1 MVPHW
6 CFMSRDF
13 ACAPG
18 FEAPERSSHG
28 PSMMLFLLILI
39 LFSVCAPV
47 FELAKPMPELPIEVQ
62 IARVLAVAAM
72 FVALCWA
79 AVRAT
84 R

>member
-1 MVPHW
+1 ML
-6 CFMSRDF
+6 
-13 ACAPG
+13 
-18 FEAPERSSHG
+18 
-28 PSMMLFLLILI
+28 LFLLILI